1 MKKLLE
7 KAFKENNFKLLEKEN
22 LNQIP
27 HQIITN
33 QLKINDEIKSC
44 DWLFKNGIDY
54 NEKDK
59 AGNTGLM
66 LACFMKK

>member
-27 HQIITN
+27 HQIIIISIIIYIY
-33 QLKINDEIKSC
+33 LKIIKI
-44 DWLFKNGIDY
+44 LIK
-54 NEKDK
+54 
-59 AGNTGLM
+59 
-66 LACFMKK
+66 

>member
-33 QLKINDEIKSC
+33 QLKINDEIKLC